1 MNTYAVAPKHEMLI
15 IDMSN
20 LSMIDLSGIYALEDL
35 VKDTV
40 AKDIEVFVSNANSHI
55 KELLEKMNFIEHIG
69 KDRYK
74 DSKKSVI
81 SIISEHYHL

>member
-1 MNTYAVAPKHEMLI
+1 M
-15 IDMSN
+15 
-20 LSMIDLSGIYALEDL
+20 EDL

-55 KELLEKMNFIEHIG
+55 KELLEKMNFIENIG

-74 DSKKSVI
+74 DSKKSII
-81 SIISEHYHL
+81 SIISKYPFN